1 MVPDAES
8 STTATVVRRVIA
20 DWRAIENAALSSA
33 IAEWTEAPSRMAENR
48 GTARAMSRPT
58 SDNTIT
64 SSSRLNAARR
74 TPE

>member
-1 MVPDAES
+1 
-8 STTATVVRRVIA
+8 
-20 DWRAIENAALSSA
+20 
-33 IAEWTEAPSRMAENR
+33 
-48 GTARAMSRPT
+48 MSRPT